1 MRRIAHFIFL
11 YFSEGKKI
19 RGMDVVNALG
29 GFNDTMTELFGT
41 EMSPCNQ
48 AEGWYTGARNRIH
61 NIHATNLYQPEIVPR
76 FHPVGF
82 QKVKIPSDIYARIL
96 NNRKK
101 LINDKRKFQ
110 IERCDFG
117 MQNCQRIVESRW
129 KSQNK

>member
-1 MRRIAHFIFL
+1 M
-11 YFSEGKKI
+11 EVVKK
-19 RGMDVVNALG
+19 LG
-29 GFNDTMTELFGT
+29 GFNDTMTEMFGS
-41 EMSPCNQ
+41 EMNLCNQ
-48 AEGWYTGARNRIH
+48 AEGWYAGARDRVL
-61 NIHATNLYQPEIVPR
+61 NIHATNIYQPEIVPR